1 MLYYVHRTEWR
12 ESMDDKKIADLV
24 AMLDQFMSG
33 GGGHLNV
40 TNNSTD
46 AGDTTKKVT
55 TMGSLECAG
64 NMACQVPTLHVGID
78 DDEEA

>member
-1 MLYYVHRTEWR
+1 
-12 ESMDDKKIADLV
+12 MDDKKIADLV

-46 AGDTTKKVT
+46 VNDITKQVT
-55 TMGSLECAG
+55 TTSSLECG
-64 NMACQVPTLHVGID
+64 PNMACKVPTLHKGID
-78 DDEEA
+78 DEDSNK